1 MTEFYPL
8 VVIGAVIGV
17 LSLVFI
23 TVYYY
28 VRSREEKKEHDRKMS
43 DRELDEVQQ
52 MIDRYRKG
60 D

>member
-28 VRSREEKKEHDRKMS
+28 VRSREEKKDHDRKMS
-43 DRELDEVQQ
+43 DRVIIRRLLGYARPY
-52 MIDRYRKG
+52 IK
-60 D
+60 